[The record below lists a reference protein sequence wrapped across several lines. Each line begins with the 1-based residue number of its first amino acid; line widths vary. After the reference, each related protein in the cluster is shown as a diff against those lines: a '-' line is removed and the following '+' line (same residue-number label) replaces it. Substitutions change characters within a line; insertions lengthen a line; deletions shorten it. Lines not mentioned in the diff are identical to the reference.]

1 MTLQEKLQAVKNNI
15 NTSQLA
21 IINQVKELKEH
32 NESLILK
39 LENEYDM
46 PSQILR
52 ELRDDNEA
60 FTLLFKKHNIIDI
73 CS

>member
-15 NTSQLA
+15 NGSQLT

-32 NESLILK
+32 NESLILN

>member
-15 NTSQLA
+15 NGSQLT

-32 NESLILK
+32 NESLILN

-46 PSQILR
+46 PSQILK